1 MGNETN
7 KAYNLKLYKA
17 MRASSSYEIKPYK
30 LFPCN
35 SNLELTIEE
44 ERVRRDL
51 TANLNMVACYD
62 DGTRQRK
69 TKKAY
74 YETHKVEIAEQQKVY
89 RRTHKDE
96 IAKLQKARYETRK
109 DEIAEKNKVKITCE
123 ICGSIHNK
131 AHKSVHLKSKK
142 CQKAFAKTTLQ

>member
-1 MGNETN
+1 MSNETN

-74 YETHKVEIAEQQKVY
+74 YETHKVEIAEQQKTY
-89 RRTHKDE
+89 QETHKAE
-96 IAKLQKARYETRK
+96 IAEKKKAWYETHK

-123 ICGSIHNK
+123 ICGSIFRKKGKNRHMK
-131 AHKSVHLKSKK
+131 TDK